1 MAKLNYTPRIDH
13 SKKDYESE
21 SADVAQD
28 KKIVKKA
35 FKMHD
40 EQEHEGEKTD
50 LSKLKKGG
58 RAKKETGSVRTFK
71 AGGLIKDKEI
81 TKKPAAKGPSKP
93 GTDKFCYGGMTKK

>member
-13 SKKDYESE
+13 SKKDVE
-21 SADVAQD
+21 DMAQD
-28 KKIVKKA
+28 KKVVKKA

-40 EQEHEGEKTD
+40 DQLHDGEKTD

-58 RAKKETGSVRTFK
+58 RVKKEVGTVRTFK

-81 TKKPAAKGPSKP
+81 AKKPDAKGPSKP
-93 GTDKFCYGGMTKK
+93 GTDKYCYGGKVGK